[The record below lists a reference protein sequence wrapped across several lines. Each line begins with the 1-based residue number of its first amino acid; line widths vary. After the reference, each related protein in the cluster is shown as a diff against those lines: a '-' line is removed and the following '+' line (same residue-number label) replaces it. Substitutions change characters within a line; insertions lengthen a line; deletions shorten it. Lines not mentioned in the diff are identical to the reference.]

1 MQPSA
6 SRCLPAEWQCPS
18 KEGWPPDLNLLV
30 SPLPHSGTN
39 RSGQIL
45 LGCVRLLDIDV
56 PDDLHHVLTLP
67 RLVLDVPD
75 LAV

>member
-1 MQPSA
+1 M
-6 SRCLPAEWQCPS
+6 S
-18 KEGWPPDLNLLV
+18 KQGRVAPRPEPVGV
-30 SPLPHSGTN
+30 LPHSGTN
-39 RSGQIL
+39 RRGQIL

-56 PDDLHHVLTLP
+56 PDDLYHVLALL